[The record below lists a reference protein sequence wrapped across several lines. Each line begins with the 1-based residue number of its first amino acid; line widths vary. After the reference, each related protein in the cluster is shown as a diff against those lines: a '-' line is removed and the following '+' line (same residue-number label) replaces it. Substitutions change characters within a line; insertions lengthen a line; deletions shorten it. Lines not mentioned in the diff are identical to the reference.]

1 MPETS
6 LKELNESIEL
16 LSGYHDR
23 LQKEVITMAKK
34 LQMPTK
40 KIDSTIESH
49 AELIELKQTI
59 NKLVNYRDNQIKKKA
74 YN

>member
-16 LSGYHDR
+16 LSGYHNR
-23 LQKEVITMAKK
+23 LQKEVVIMAKK

-49 AELIELKQTI
+49 AELIEIKQTI
-59 NKLVNYRDNQIKKKA
+59 NKLITYRDKQINKKGL
-74 YN
+74 

>member
-23 LQKEVITMAKK
+23 LQKEVIAMAKK

-49 AELIELKQTI
+49 AELIEIKQTI
-59 NKLVNYRDNQIKKKA
+59 NKLITYRDKQIKKKGL
-74 YN
+74 

>member
-6 LKELNESIEL
+6 LKELDESIEL
-16 LSGYHDR
+16 LSGYYDR
-23 LQKEVITMAKK
+23 LQKEVINMAKK

-40 KIDSTIESH
+40 KIDSTIDSH
-49 AELIELKQTI
+49 AELIEIKQTI
-59 NKLVNYRDNQIKKKA
+59 NKLITYRDKQIKERA

>member
-49 AELIELKQTI
+49 AELIEIKQTI
-59 NKLVNYRDNQIKKKA
+59 NKLITYRDKQIEKKGL
-74 YN
+74 

>member
-59 NKLVNYRDNQIKKKA
+59 NKLINYRDNQIKKKA